1 MADVVRDDN
10 IQHGID
16 DDPTSDAEKGA
27 TLGGIGG
34 AVTGAIAG
42 SVAGPGGAVIG
53 AVIGGVAGAVASGA
67 AVGAIDRIDN
77 DNNISGVG
85 DGVTTDANYVA
96 PVSPGNGVPGVQT
109 GGYDVDGTPDTRGI
123 MEKTADAVTGDNI
136 DDKTG
141 KPVSYDNRTNWDPN
155 VPSVGNGVPG
165 VQTGGRLADGS
176 MDSRGILEKT
186 SDAITGDNW
195 DDKQGKPVNAGS
207 IDPLYANRTSPTDPA
222 WNTTAA
228 PGNGI
233 PGVQTGGY
241 AADGTPDTRGIM
253 EKTADA
259 VTGDNID
266 DKTGK
271 RVP

>member
-42 SVAGPGGAVIG
+42 AVAGPGGAVIG
-53 AVIGGVAGAVASGA
+53 AVIGGIAGAVASGA

-85 DGVTTDANYVA
+85 DGVTHDVEDTAYDGTVA
-96 PVSPGNGVPGVQT
+96 TGNRVPGVQT
-109 GGYDVDGTPDTRGI
+109 GGYAVDGTPDTRGI
-123 MEKTADAVTGDNI
+123 MEKTADAVTGDNV

-141 KPVSYDNRTNWDPN
+141 KPVSYDNRATWDPN
-155 VPSVGNGVPG
+155 APSLPSLGNNVPG

-176 MDSRGILEKT
+176 SDSRGILEKT
-186 SDAITGDNW
+186 ADAVTGDNW
-195 DDKQGKPVNAGS
+195 DDKQSKPV
-207 IDPLYANRTSPTDPA
+207 DPAYATIPNRTWDA
-222 WNTTAA
+222 NA

-233 PGVQTGGY
+233 PGVQTGGR
-241 AADGTPDTRGIM
+241 AVDGTPDSRGIL

-259 VTGDNID
+259 VTGDNVD

>member
-10 IQHGID
+10 VQHGID

-42 SVAGPGGAVIG
+42 SLAGPGGAVVG

-67 AVGAIDRIDN
+67 AVGAIDRVDN

-85 DGVTTDANYVA
+85 DGMTRDVEDTAYDASIA
-96 PVSPGNGVPGVQT
+96 PGNGIPGVQT
-109 GGYDVDGTPDTRGI
+109 GGRLADGSTDTRGI
-123 MEKTADAVTGDNI
+123 MEKTADAVTGDN
-136 DDKTG
+136 
-141 KPVSYDNRTNWDPN
+141 
-155 VPSVGNGVPG
+155 
-165 VQTGGRLADGS
+165 
-176 MDSRGILEKT
+176 
-186 SDAITGDNW
+186 W
-195 DDKQGKPVNAGS
+195 DDKQGKPVDPMYPNRAS
-207 IDPLYANRTSPTDPA
+207 ISDPAYAATPNRTWD
-222 WNTTAA
+222 TAA

-233 PGVQTGGY
+233 PGVQTGGH

>member
-1 MADVVRDDN
+1 MADEIRNDTV
-10 IQHGID
+10 QHGID

-42 SVAGPGGAVIG
+42 AMAGPGGAVIG

-77 DNNISGVG
+77 DNTISGVG
-85 DGVTTDANYVA
+85 DGVTRDADYVDVNA
-96 PVSPGNGVPGVQT
+96 PGNSIPGVQT
-109 GGYDVDGTPDTRGI
+109 GGYAVDGTPDTRGI

-141 KPVSYDNRTNWDPN
+141 KPVDYNTRTPHWNDPLAA
-155 VPSVGNGVPG
+155 PGVGNGVPG

-176 MDSRGILEKT
+176 PDSRGILEKT
-186 SDAITGDNW
+186 ADAVTGDNW
-195 DDKQGKPVNAGS
+195 DDKQGKPV
-207 IDPLYANRTSPTDPA
+207 DPLSPVGTPIDRA
-222 WNTTAA
+222 YSGAA
-228 PGNGI
+228 PAVGNGI
-233 PGVQTGGY
+233 PGVQTGGH
-241 AADGTPDTRGIM
+241 AADGTPDTRGIL
-253 EKTADA
+253 EKSADA
-259 VTGDNID
+259 VTGDKVD

-271 RVP
+271 RVS